1 MVKTSSRTKGKQR
14 PKARSAKAT
23 PRKDSMEPAVPAE
36 MQAFR
41 ERIDSIDEQI
51 HRLTFGAGDGESR
64 STVSADADDVV
75 ESVREWLSTFGGSS
89 AADPAD
95 TSA

>member
-1 MVKTSSRTKGKQR
+1 MWKCGRDMNDASHSSAPPNSGIMVIRVWNEAG
-14 PKARSAKAT
+14 T
-23 PRKDSMEPAVPAE
+23 PSG
-36 MQAFR
+36 FR
-41 ERIDSIDEQI
+41 A
-51 HRLTFGAGDGESR
+51 RLTFGAGDGDSR